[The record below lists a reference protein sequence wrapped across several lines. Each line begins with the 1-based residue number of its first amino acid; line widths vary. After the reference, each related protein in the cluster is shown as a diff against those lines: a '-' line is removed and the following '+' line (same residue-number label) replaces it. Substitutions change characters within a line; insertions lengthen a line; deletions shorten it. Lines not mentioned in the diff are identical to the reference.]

1 MVTAK
6 EVRLSQKFHSLE
18 LNSQE
23 YLRDLETNQTKE
35 ALINEKDAIIPSI
48 LSNRKNN
55 RN

>member
-23 YLRDLETNQTKE
+23 YLRDLETNQTEE
-35 ALINEKDAIIPSI
+35 ALIIEKDAIIPSI
-48 LSNRKNN
+48 LSNSRGT
-55 RN
+55 RD